1 MKKIELPI
9 DDCRLTIGLPNRKS
23 KIKNRKFV
31 GFTLVEVILVAV
43 VLGLLLTASV
53 PRFQQTAQRLQT
65 EQAAFALTQ
74 LLRYAHE
81 RAVAQGDK
89 ILWVWDT
96 DARQAHL
103 EAFQGDNPPQ
113 RIKIKENIARSRPIR
128 EDITVTLACEGP
140 EGDAVIFSPD
150 GTSDA
155 ATLRVVHQPF
165 SYTVT
170 VDAATSQPVLSTT
183 AP

>member
-1 MKKIELPI
+1 M
-9 DDCRLTIGLPNRKS
+9 GLR
-23 KIKNRKFV
+23 R

-53 PRFQQTAQRLQT
+53 PRFQQAAQRLQT

-81 RAVAQGDK
+81 RAVIQGRAAV
-89 ILWVWDT
+89 WVWNAQERR
-96 DARQAHL
+96 ARVAQL
-103 EAFQGDNPPQ
+103 EDDGQ
-113 RIKIKENIARSRPIR
+113 RQWLTEHVARSQPIHQ
-128 EDITVTLACEGP
+128 DITVTLAREGA
-140 EGDAVIFSPD
+140 EVEAVTFFPD

-155 ATLRVVHQPF
+155 ATLRVAHPPF

-170 VDAATSQPVLSTT
+170 IDAATSQPTLSHA

>member
-1 MKKIELPI
+1 MSIPIAKIEAS
-9 DDCRLTIGLPNRKS
+9 RTGQ
-23 KIKNRKFV
+23 

-43 VLGLLLTASV
+43 VLGLLLTAAV

-65 EQAAFALTQ
+65 EQAAFSLAQ

-81 RAVAQGDK
+81 RAVIQGRAAV
-89 ILWVWDT
+89 WVWNVEERR
-96 DARQAHL
+96 ARVAQL
-103 EAFQGDNPPQ
+103 EDDGQ
-113 RIKIKENIARSRPIR
+113 RQWLTEHVARSRPIHN
-128 EDITVTLACEGP
+128 DIAVTLAREGA
-140 EGDAVIFSPD
+140 EVDAVTFFPD

-155 ATLRVVHQPF
+155 ATLRVVHHPF
-165 SYTVT
+165 SYTIT